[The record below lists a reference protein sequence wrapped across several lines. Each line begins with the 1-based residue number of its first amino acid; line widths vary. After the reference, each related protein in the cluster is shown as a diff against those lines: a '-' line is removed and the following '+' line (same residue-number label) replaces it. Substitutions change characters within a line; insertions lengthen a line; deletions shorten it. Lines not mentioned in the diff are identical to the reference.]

1 MAKISGPLAGAM
13 RGKVGQVVAA
23 KSVGGDT
30 AIRAYQPQVKN
41 PNTYR
46 QASSRFRFSL
56 VSRIA
61 AELAEV
67 IKIGYGKATSGMAM
81 YPRNM
86 FVRELIADNNT
97 LITDGMSFD
106 SLQVSS
112 MKVSRN
118 DGFSVTPVFQYT
130 APTTNDPGVIRLT
143 NAADFNVNPAEAV
156 LGIVVA
162 AVLSDGS
169 GNVIM
174 TKLLKGQATVG
185 IEVTAADAALMG
197 GCTLLGFAKAIPVTG
212 NSVPT
217 DTWPWKYPSAT
228 SKTAVVAVL
237 N

>member
-1 MAKISGPLAGAM
+1 MAKISGPIASAM

-23 KSVGGDT
+23 KTVGGDT

-46 QASSRFRFSL
+46 QAASRFRFSM
-56 VSRIA
+56 VSSIA
-61 AELAEV
+61 AALSEV
-67 IKIGYGKATSGMAM
+67 IKIGYGKASSGMKM
-81 YPRNM
+81 YPRNV
-86 FVRELIADNNT
+86 FVRELIADDAT

-106 SLQVSS
+106 SLQLSS
-112 MKVSRN
+112 LKVSRN
-118 DGFSVTPVFQYT
+118 DGFSMTPVFQYT
-130 APTTNDPGVIRLT
+130 APSGSDTGTIRLT
-143 NAADFNVNPAEAV
+143 NAADFNVNPDEAV

-162 AVLSDGS
+162 AVLSDGT
-169 GNVIM
+169 GNVIL

-185 IEVTAADAALMG
+185 IEVTAADAAVMG

-228 SKTAVVAVL
+228 SKTAVVTVL